1 MISMDGDIIGIID
14 DAKEKA
20 LNNQDLERNVLRR
33 FLELD
38 PFSKECQYLGETARD
53 VARKTLGN
61 KGRVGS
67 SIGVDL
73 RPCTMNCKFC
83 SLGDKWGLVRD
94 NYDMPPEQIIEIIKN
109 LTSKGFH
116 QFTLRTTEFYSLD
129 DLCVLS
135 KKVRSSV
142 KGSYILTVNTGE
154 LTTDDA
160 NRLYD
165 AGFNA
170 AYHTVRL
177 GEGKDTP
184 FDPEVRINTMRAI
197 SKSNLKLSC
206 GLDPIGVEHTNEE
219 ILDKLELFRALNPMA
234 ICTMKRINVKGTPF
248 ENVPEIDNMRHA
260 QIAAIIRMA
269 SGGRNM
275 VAAHPA
281 NLQALKWGANHISV
295 ETGANPRDSDS
306 YMHSND
312 TFGHEE
318 AVRMIHDAGYELGV
332 SEDFKRIAPY

>member
-1 MISMDGDIIGIID
+1 MDSAVLQLID
-14 DAKEKA
+14 DAKEKSM
-20 LNNQDLERNVLRR
+20 NNQNIERNVLKK

-38 PFSKECQYLGETARD
+38 PLSEECRYLGEAARD
-53 VARKTLGN
+53 VARVTLGN
-61 KGRVGS
+61 KGRIGS

-83 SLGDKWGLVRD
+83 SLGEKWGLVKN
-94 NYDMPPEQIIEIIKN
+94 NYDMAPSQIIEIISN

-129 DLCVLS
+129 DLCNLARE
-135 KKVRSSV
+135 VRSNV
-142 KGSYILTVNTGE
+142 PGNYVLTANTGE
-154 LTTDDA
+154 ITTDDA
-160 NRLYD
+160 NRLKK

-177 GEGKDTP
+177 GEGIDTP
-184 FDPEVRINTMRAI
+184 FDPEVRIQTMREI
-197 SKSNLKLSC
+197 SKSELKLSC
-206 GLDPIGVEHTNEE
+206 GLDPIGVEHTNDQ
-219 ILDKLELFRALNPMA
+219 ILDKLELFRTLNPVA

-248 ENVPEIDNMRHA
+248 EDVPEISDMRHA
-260 QIAAIIRMA
+260 QIAAVIRMS

-306 YMHSND
+306 DMCQNG
-312 TFGHEE
+312 TFGHED
-318 AVRMIHDAGYELGV
+318 AVRMILDAGYDVGTV
-332 SEDFKRIAPY
+332 DDFKKIAPY